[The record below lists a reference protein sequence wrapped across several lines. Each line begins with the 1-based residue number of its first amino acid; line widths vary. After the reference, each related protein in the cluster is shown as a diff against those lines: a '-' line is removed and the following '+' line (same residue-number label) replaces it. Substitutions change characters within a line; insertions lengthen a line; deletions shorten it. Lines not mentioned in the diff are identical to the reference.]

1 MSKRDP
7 RSDAGDWMKPKVEIV
22 SELVDEREDA
32 AARMD
37 SLLRIL
43 LSDEHGVAEAEA
55 A

>member
-1 MSKRDP
+1 MSKLDP
-7 RSDAGDWMKPKVEIV
+7 RSDAGDRMKPKAEIV

-43 LSDEHGVAEAEA
+43 LPDGHGVAEAEA

>member
-1 MSKRDP
+1 
-7 RSDAGDWMKPKVEIV
+7 MKPKVEIV
-22 SELVDEREDA
+22 NELVDEREDA

-43 LSDEHGVAEAEA
+43 LSDEHGVGEAEA